1 MISHNTR
8 DQQIRQ
14 EAADWAVRLDA
25 GEAPGAE
32 LQHWLAQDAAHGAA
46 LDYARATWNLLGD
59 LGRQAAARNQ
69 PIALPVRK
77 RAPLTRWVGSA
88 AASVLLLL
96 GLQQAAPMLT
106 PMLADHATGKGE
118 IRSITLP
125 DGSVAQL
132 DARTAIDLHYTD
144 SERRIRLLQGD
155 ASFAVAPIGGT
166 EQRPFIVETAG
177 GNSRA
182 LGTKFVV
189 SQDQDGAWMG
199 VLEHSVELSL
209 QQPPATGLARTVL
222 QEGQA
227 AHYSADKGIEPLAD
241 FDVARASSWQRGVLV
256 FDRVPLA
263 EVAERLNR
271 YRDGWLMIT
280 DKNLAQREVSG
291 VFRLD
296 SLDDALATVTS
307 ELHATRMDLPGV
319 TLLY

>member
-8 DQQIRQ
+8 EQQIRQ

-25 GEAPGAE
+25 RESSGAQADE
-32 LQHWLAQDAAHGAA
+32 LQHWLAQDPAHGAA
-46 LDYARATWNLLGD
+46 LDYARATWSLLGE
-59 LGRQAAARNQ
+59 LGQQATARNQ

-77 RAPLTRWVGSA
+77 PVPVTRWVGSA

-96 GLQQAAPMLT
+96 GLQQAAPLLP

-132 DARTAIDLHYTD
+132 DAKSAIDLYYTD
-144 SERRIRLLQGD
+144 KERRIRLLSGD
-155 ASFAVAPIGGT
+155 ASFDVAPIGGN
-166 EQRPFIVETAG
+166 EQRPFIVESAG
-177 GNSRA
+177 GSSRA

-189 SQDQDGAWMG
+189 SQDDRGAWMG

-209 QQPPATGLARTVL
+209 QNPARRQVL

-227 AHYSADKGIEPLAD
+227 AHYSQENGIETLQG

-263 EVAERLNR
+263 QVAERLNR
-271 YRDGWLMIT
+271 YRPGWLMIS

-296 SLDDALATVTS
+296 SLDDALATVAS
-307 ELHATRMDLPGV
+307 ELHASRIDLPGM